1 MKECIECNRYCDILE
16 YETYNDDGEKKIINV
31 CSKCLDYFNYYND
44 DGEKKIINVCSNCL
58 DYFNYYKDTHS
69 INCDVCGSLLEVD
82 PYHYFKDNT
91 TIYYCYNCEVW
102 TY

>member
-1 MKECIECNRYCDILE
+1 MKQCIECNTNDNIIE
-16 YETYNDDGEKKIINV
+16 YVTYNDDGEKKIINV
-31 CSKCLDYFNYYND
+31 CSKCLGYFNYYND
-44 DGEKKIINVCSNCL
+44 VH
-58 DYFNYYKDTHS
+58 TT
-69 INCDVCGSLLEVD
+69 NCDRCGSLLEVD

>member
-1 MKECIECNRYCDILE
+1 MKQCIECNTNDNIIE
-16 YETYNDDGEKKIINV
+16 YETYNDV
-31 CSKCLDYFNYYND
+31 H
-44 DGEKKIINVCSNCL
+44 
-58 DYFNYYKDTHS
+58 TT
-69 INCDVCGSLLEVD
+69 NCDRCGSLLEVD

>member
-1 MKECIECNRYCDILE
+1 MKE
-16 YETYNDDGEKKIINV
+16 ND
-31 CSKCLDYFNYYND
+31 CSKCPYYYWEKDYW
-44 DGEKKIINVCSNCL
+44 GECDEYCL
-58 DYFNYYKDTHS
+58 
-69 INCDVCGSLLEVD
+69 INCDICGSLLEVD

>member
-1 MKECIECNRYCDILE
+1 MKQCIECNTNDNIIE
-16 YETYNDDGEKKIINV
+16 YVTYNDV
-31 CSKCLDYFNYYND
+31 H
-44 DGEKKIINVCSNCL
+44 
-58 DYFNYYKDTHS
+58 TT
-69 INCDVCGSLLEVD
+69 NCDICGSLLEVD